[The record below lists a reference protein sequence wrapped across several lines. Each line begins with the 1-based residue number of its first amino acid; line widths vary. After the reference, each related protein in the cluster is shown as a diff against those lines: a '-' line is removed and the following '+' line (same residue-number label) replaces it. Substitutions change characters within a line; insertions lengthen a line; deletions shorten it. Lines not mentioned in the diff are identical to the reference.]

1 MPYGPERYK
10 DIVKE
15 RYYIAKHGRISY
27 GDTGKMSPQ
36 ERLLILNFIFEDL
49 QAKQNIIDQQI
60 AKSKGS

>member
-1 MPYGPERYK
+1 
-10 DIVKE
+10 
-15 RYYIAKHGRISY
+15 
-27 GDTGKMSPQ
+27 MSPQ